1 MEDDSCWDL
10 FEDFKNE
17 LNGLNGLNDL
27 NDLNGVDGLKGLNLN
42 CSNDIDKND
51 CVCGC
56 GSSEIIVED
65 TMQICKNCCAVL
77 GRVIDNTAE
86 WRYYGADDNRD
97 GDPSRCGLPTNTLL
111 PKSSLGSMIGGSRRD
126 NIDIKRIR
134 MYQLWNSMPYDE
146 RTLWSVFEK
155 LTANTVNNGIPQ
167 KVIDDAKVLY
177 KRAAEKKISRGDN
190 KEGLIAS
197 CIYHS
202 CLINKVPRSSKEIA
216 SMFNISPVVLNRGNS
231 RFQTLLK
238 INVSSSGP
246 DDFISRFGSKLSIKM
261 DDINR
266 CKNLVKF
273 LDKNEILS
281 DNSPTSAAAGIL
293 YFYSMSENLGY
304 TKKQIS
310 AVCNVSEVTIVK
322 NYKFISKYKEFIDK
336 HKQEIYEC
344 G

>member
-1 MEDDSCWDL
+1 MEDDINICWNL
-10 FEDFKNE
+10 LEDFKND
-17 LNGLNGLNDL
+17 LNNLNDFKEKL
-27 NDLNGVDGLKGLNLN
+27 DI
-42 CSNDIDKND
+42 CS
-51 CVCGC
+51 C
-56 GSSEIIVED
+56 GSCEIVVEE
-65 TMQICKNCCAVL
+65 TMQICKNCCAVI

-97 GDPSRCGLPTNTLL
+97 GDPSRCGLPTNELL
-111 PKSSLGSMIGGSRRD
+111 PKSSLGSMIGGCRRD

-155 LTANTVNNGIPQ
+155 LTINTANNGIPQ

-177 KRAAEKKISRGDN
+177 KKAAEKKISRGDN

-202 CLINKVPRSSKEIA
+202 CLLNNLPRSSKEIA
-216 SMFNISPVVLNRGNS
+216 TMFNISPVVLNRGNS

-238 INVSSSGP
+238 INVLSSGP
-246 DDFISRFGSKLSIKM
+246 DDFISRFASKLSMKM
-261 DDINR
+261 TDINK

-273 LDKNEILS
+273 LEKYEIMS

-293 YFYSMSENLGY
+293 YYFSISENLGF
-304 TKKQIS
+304 TKKQFS
-310 AVCNVSEVTIVK
+310 AVCNVSEVTIIK
-322 NYKFISKYKEFIDK
+322 NYKIICKYKDFIDK
-336 HKQEIYEC
+336 KKHEIYLNDH
-344 G
+344 GD